1 MRRCGK
7 MSRQKIEDLYELSS
21 VLHGSLVSDKFLQ
34 EDIKSQEIM
43 KNVMKNLKERRFVVS
58 VIAAMKAGKSTTF
71 NALLGRDILPNE
83 NASCTAAVTEIKHS
97 KEPIEVVQKVYKDG
111 KVVNITSSSDGTL
124 EENFHADVRQS
135 RRHDEVKAIEK
146 YYLETPVS
154 AIEDSEYGDLVQNF
168 ILVDTPGPNEAN
180 VGDFDVTELQKIAL
194 EKLRHSDALIMLF
207 DYQNYKSDTNARI
220 LKSIFENREDLEND
234 QEKIYFLI
242 NKIDAMTARG
252 GSVEDVINNVKTLIR
267 EYAPVIKEPK
277 VFAFSA
283 KKACLSR
290 SFIKGNLKGD
300 AIEELRKYAIEYE
313 TTAEINGK
321 TYRIA
326 PEPEDYV
333 QDLLEKSNILNIEKN
348 IIERMFS
355 QASNKMLG
363 NTYERIQQVT
373 QNVSSL
379 ANAQIEISTQN
390 ESELIE
396 NVNESKKKI
405 EDLRNET
412 ERLKKFTQEHLR
424 DLKDETKL
432 VLAGIP
438 TTIEQTVN
446 KAMPGESKLE
456 GRDKEQLLNQARA
469 LRNHITESI
478 QFNINREVDKI
489 QRLIIEKQTRINQG
503 LNERFMQLSGR
514 ANDIV
519 GKHITLQFQVFNMDD
534 ISIDSSALNVS
545 GNNDVVSN
553 KSPGKPKA
561 DPFDT
566 LVKNTLSGAGTGFG
580 AGFVLPGIGNLAG
593 ALVGGIAGLISGII
607 QNNAAEDSTVY
618 VIDLTKMKKSI
629 LKEVNNNLK
638 SFVVE
643 MDTNINEVNQKYMEF
658 VEKQM
663 DGFIK
668 NLKDQLDTILGEF
681 IKNKHN
687 IESHVQHMKSIKNE
701 MDAYME
707 KAEEIR
713 QEEKVALV

>member
-1 MRRCGK
+1 
-7 MSRQKIEDLYELSS
+7 MSKQKIEALYELSNQ
-21 VLHGSLVSDKFLQ
+21 LYGSLLEDEFLK
-34 EDIKSQEIM
+34 EDCKSQEIM

-97 KEPIEVVQKVYKDG
+97 KEQIEVVQKVYKDG
-111 KVVNITSSSDGTL
+111 NVVNITSSSTGTL
-124 EENFHADVRQS
+124 EENFHLDVRSS
-135 RRHDEVKAIEK
+135 RKNDEVKAIEK
-146 YYLETPVS
+146 YFLETPVS
-154 AIEDSEYGDLVQNF
+154 AIDESEYSDLVQNF

-207 DYQNYKSDTNARI
+207 DYQNYKSDTNATI

-242 NKIDAMTARG
+242 NKIDTMTAKD
-252 GSVEDVINNVKTLIR
+252 GSVEDVINNVQTLIR

-283 KKACLSR
+283 KKACLAR
-290 SFIKGNLKGD
+290 SFIKGNMNDG
-300 AIEELRKYAIEYE
+300 AIEELRKYAINYE

-326 PEPEDYV
+326 PEPEEYV
-333 QDLLEKSNILNIEKN
+333 HDLLDKSNILHIEKN
-348 IIERMFS
+348 IIERMFY
-355 QASNKMLG
+355 QASNKMLE
-363 NTYERIQQVT
+363 NAYERIQQVT

-390 ESELIE
+390 ESELVQ

-412 ERLKKFTQEHLR
+412 EKLKKFTREHLR
-424 DLKDETKL
+424 DLKDETKI
-432 VLAGIP
+432 VLSGIP
-438 TTIEQTVN
+438 RSIEQSITKV
-446 KAMPGESKLE
+446 MPSESKLE
-456 GRDKEQLLNQARA
+456 GHDKEQLLNQARS

-489 QRLIIEKQTRINQG
+489 QRLIIEKQTKINQG
-503 LNERFMQLSGR
+503 LNEQFMQLSNK
-514 ANDIV
+514 ANEIV
-519 GKHITLQFQVFNMDD
+519 GKHITLQFQVFNMED
-534 ISIDSSALNVS
+534 ISIDSASLNVS
-545 GNNDVVSN
+545 GKNDIISN
-553 KSPGKPKA
+553 KSSGKAPV
-561 DPFDT
+561 DPLDNI
-566 LVKNTLSGAGTGFG
+566 LKNALAGAGTGFG
-580 AGFVLPGIGNLAG
+580 AGIVLPGIGNLAG
-593 ALVGGIAGLISGII
+593 ALVGGVAGLISGIM
-607 QNNAAEDSTVY
+607 QNKAQEESQVY
-618 VIDLTKMKKSI
+618 FVDLTKMKSAI
-629 LKEVNNNLK
+629 LKDVNKKLE
-638 SFVVE
+638 SFVDE
-643 MDTNINEVNQKYMEF
+643 IDSNIDTVNSKYIEF

-668 NLKDQLDTILGEF
+668 NLKNQLDSLLGEF

-687 IESHVQHMKSIKNE
+687 IENHVQHMRSIQSQ
-701 MDAYME
+701 MDTYMENAEEIHRGE
-707 KAEEIR
+707 KAE
-713 QEEKVALV
+713 VVC